1 MKYKIL
7 HTPKTGGTALKSV
20 LVDGYISHG
29 DMARKLNVRDL
40 PCNIPNLYFC
50 DHHGQLNNDAM
61 YIGVL
66 RDPIERFISHVI
78 YQQKHGDGYDTDN
91 TYNPAKPLW
100 AQYNNLEDIVFNI
113 EQINLAEGNVD
124 KSFKYGYKSIQNIDT
139 NRDNLFYIMRME
151 HLNDDFIEFQNKLG
165 VSNPKPL
172 KGKYNNIRPKKFD
185 NLTKI
190 SDKAK
195 LHLRYYYNDDYEII
209 NYLCNEG
216 FVSKSYLEEINYYE
230 HKFNIK

>member
-78 YQQKHGDGYDTDN
+78 YQRMHGSGYDTDD
-91 TYNPAKPLW
+91 TYNPSKPFWAKW
-100 AQYNNLEDIVFNI
+100 DLETIVENI
-113 EQINLAEGNVD
+113 HRINLQDGNVD
-124 KSFKYGYKSIQNIDT
+124 KSFKYGYGNISNIDK
-139 NRDNLFYIMRME
+139 NKDNIFHIMRTE
-151 HLNDDFIEFQNKLG
+151 HLNDDFIELQKKLG
-165 VSNPKPL
+165 VTPIQELN
-172 KGKYNNIRPKKFD
+172 GKYNNIRPKKFD
-185 NLTKI
+185 NLTQI

-195 LHLRYYYNDDYEII
+195 LSLRYYYNDDYEII
-209 NYLCNEG
+209 NHLCKLG
-216 FVSKSYLEEINYYE
+216 FVDSSYLEEINYYE
-230 HKFNIK
+230 HKFKL